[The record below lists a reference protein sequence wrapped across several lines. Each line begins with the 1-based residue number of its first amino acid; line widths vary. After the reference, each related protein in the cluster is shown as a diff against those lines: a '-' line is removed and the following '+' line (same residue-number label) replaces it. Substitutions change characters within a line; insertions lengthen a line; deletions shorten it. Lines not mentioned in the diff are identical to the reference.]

1 VRKLVTGLVLAAFV
15 LSLVACDPGA
25 GELPS
30 AAPAS
35 AGPMSSG
42 GPAATVADAGAGT
55 GDDTAAAAG
64 ETAAGDTA
72 AGDTAAGDTAADAL
86 GMGAAGAPPPSS
98 DVPSAGGGAASPRP
112 RPRASQEVS
121 AFGDRP
127 LRYVALGDSYTE
139 GARVR
144 VQDNWPNQLVRAL
157 DGDVPMV
164 VAANIAASG
173 KTSQDVIDEQ
183 LWELRS
189 LDPEVVSLQIG
200 VNDVIA
206 PDIGPEEYRA
216 NIALV
221 LDALL
226 ALLPPERIFV
236 VTTPDYTRTP
246 RGADYGD
253 PGVQRAAIAE
263 VNGILAEAA
272 SSRGIRVIDI
282 APISDRVADDPS
294 LLTADGLHPS
304 AKQFA
309 GWVELIAPVVREALT
324 GE

>member
-1 VRKLVTGLVLAAFV
+1 MRKLVTGLVLAAFV

-25 GELPS
+25 VEAPS
-30 AAPAS
+30 AAGTSSRTLP
-35 AGPMSSG
+35 SG
-42 GPAATVADAGAGT
+42 GPFAPAADTGAGT
-55 GDDTAAAAG
+55 GDDTASGAGDDTAAGAG
-64 ETAAGDTA
+64 ETAAGQ
-72 AGDTAAGDTAADAL
+72 TAADAL
-86 GMGAAGAPPPSS
+86 AMGATGAPPPSGGA
-98 DVPSAGGGAASPRP
+98 PSAADATASPRP
-112 RPRASQEVS
+112 QLRASQEAS

-164 VAANIAASG
+164 VAANLAASG

-216 NIALV
+216 NMALV

-253 PGVQRAAIAE
+253 PEVQRAAIAE
-263 VNGILAEAA
+263 VNAILAEAA